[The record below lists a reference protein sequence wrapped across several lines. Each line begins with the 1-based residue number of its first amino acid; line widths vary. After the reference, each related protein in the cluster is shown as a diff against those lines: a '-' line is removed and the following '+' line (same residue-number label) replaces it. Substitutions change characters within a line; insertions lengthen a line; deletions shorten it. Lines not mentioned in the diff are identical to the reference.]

1 MKQPAKQ
8 NEETRVVGL
17 ASENK
22 LPDAFK
28 ARTNEDAGTVELRKP
43 NHRGVDVSIAGY
55 QAAANLLG
63 TFAEDGEPS
72 LDPGATI
79 TIIDNFSGKS
89 TTITASTFVDVA
101 AVFHAFVVR
110 KGRYKPQTETPAED
124 EPAAQPQRKA
134 PRPKRAAAPARQEH
148 VAAAPATEA
157 SPKSEAPTPVE
168 APAPEAPKA
177 GRTTSGKSAA
187 ATKPA
192 NAAKPAVQ
200 AVKKAAPA
208 SKKQPVKV
216 EPARTE
222 PKTPA
227 TPAAQAPK
235 AAADGRKGSLA
246 GFPEWAR
253 KSLKAEYGDAT
264 WDFKLLATKV
274 SLDKENGKNVL
285 GPDDGKAEHHGFGYE
300 VLIHGK
306 HAAWVI
312 AEAENAFHLTGVD
325 GYETTRHRN
334 IDPAV
339 YIRIRRV
346 IYPLL
351 GHAAPEGL

>member
-8 NEETRVVGL
+8 SEETRVVGL

-22 LPDAFK
+22 LPEAFK
-28 ARTNEDAGTVELRKP
+28 ARTDEDAGTVELRKP
-43 NHRGVDVSIAGY
+43 NHRGVDIAIASY

-63 TFAEDGEPS
+63 TFAQDGEPS

-79 TIIDNFSGKS
+79 TIVDNFTNKS
-89 TTITASTFVDVA
+89 TTITASTFVDAA

-110 KGRYKPQTETPAED
+110 KGRYKPQTEMPAED
-124 EPAAQPQRKA
+124 VATPKSERKTSA
-134 PRPKRAAAPARQEH
+134 KPKRAAAPAQQAQ
-148 VAAAPATEA
+148 VAALPAQ
-157 SPKSEAPTPVE
+157 V
-168 APAPEAPKA
+168 
-177 GRTTSGKSAA
+177 A

-192 NAAKPAVQ
+192 EAAPTEAAVAPPAKVGKPASGKGASPSKAAKPAEKQ
-200 AVKKAAPA
+200 PVKKAAAAPKA
-208 SKKQPVKV
+208 KPLKA

-222 PKTPA
+222 TKVPETTSVPASKPA
-227 TPAAQAPK
+227 TAG
-235 AAADGRKGSLA
+235 GRKGSLA

-253 KSLKAEYGDAT
+253 KALKPEYGDAT
-264 WDFKLLATKV
+264 WDFKLLATRV
-274 SLDKENGKNVL
+274 SLDKENGKKVL

-306 HAAWVI
+306 HAAWVV
-312 AEAENAFHLTGVD
+312 AEAQDAFHLTGVD

-351 GHAAPEGL
+351 GHAEPEGL

>member
-8 NEETRVVGL
+8 NEEVRVVGL

-22 LPDAFK
+22 LPEAFK

-43 NHRGVDVSIAGY
+43 NHRGVDVAIASY
-55 QAAANLLG
+55 QAVANLLG
-63 TFAEDGEPS
+63 TFAADGEPS
-72 LDPGATI
+72 LDPGATV
-79 TIIDNFSGKS
+79 TIIDNFSNKS

-110 KGRYKPQTETPAED
+110 KGRYKPQTETAAED
-124 EPAAQPQRKA
+124 ETAPQPERKA
-134 PRPKRAAAPARQEH
+134 SSRPKRAATSARQEQ
-148 VAAAPATEA
+148 VASAPTAEAAPKPE
-157 SPKSEAPTPVE
+157 EPTPVE
-168 APAPEAPKA
+168 AAAPASSKTGKA
-177 GRTTSGKSAA
+177 ASAKAA
-187 ATKPA
+187 ATPKP
-192 NAAKPAVQ
+192 AKPAVQ
-200 AVKKAAPA
+200 ALKKAAPA
-208 SKKQPVKV
+208 PKTQTTKA

-222 PKTPA
+222 PKAPTATAAKAPEPA
-227 TPAAQAPK
+227 TAG
-235 AAADGRKGSLA
+235 GRKGSLA

-264 WDFKLLATKV
+264 WDFKLVATKV
-274 SLDKENGKNVL
+274 ALDKEHGKNVL

-312 AEAENAFHLTGVD
+312 AEAENAFHLTGVA

-351 GHAAPEGL
+351 GYAAPEGL